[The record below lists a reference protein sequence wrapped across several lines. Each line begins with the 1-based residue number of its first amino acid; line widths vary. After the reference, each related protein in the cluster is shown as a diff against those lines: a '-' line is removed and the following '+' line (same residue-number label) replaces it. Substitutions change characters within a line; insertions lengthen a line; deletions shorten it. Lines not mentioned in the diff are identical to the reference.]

1 MAIAHRDIFP
11 EAAGTEPVA
20 DCKSTTIQKFNGF
33 GAMRAHLDQFAS
45 LQAYLRGK
53 SNEKPEV
60 ALTCHSDCMVAQWL
74 HGENKQCCL
83 NRQLLDTVCK
93 RCHEFQE
100 EAGQAL
106 LLVKM
111 GKPEDISTAA
121 QSFQRLDNTSKMFQ
135 TALADLHVECW
146 DS

>member
-1 MAIAHRDIFP
+1 MAIAHRDTFS
-11 EAAGTEPVA
+11 EVAGTEPVA
-20 DCKSTTIQKFNGF
+20 DCKSTIIQKFNGF
-33 GAMRAHLDQFAS
+33 GAMRAHLDQYAS

-53 SNEKPEV
+53 SNERPEV
-60 ALTCHSDCMVAQWL
+60 PLTCHSNCMVAQWL
-74 HGENKQCCL
+74 HGDNKQCCL

-100 EAGQAL
+100 EAAQSL
-106 LLVKM
+106 LFASM
-111 GKPEDISTAA
+111 GKPVEISTDA
-121 QSFQRLDNTSKMFQ
+121 QSFHKLDSASKLFQ

>member
-1 MAIAHRDIFP
+1 MAIAHRVTFP
-11 EAAGTEPVA
+11 EANGTEPVS
-20 DCKSTTIQKFNGF
+20 DCKHVAFQKFNGF
-33 GAMRAHLDQFAS
+33 GAIRAHLDQCAS
-45 LQAYLRGK
+45 LKDYLRGYSK
-53 SNEKPEV
+53 ESPKV

-74 HGENKQCCL
+74 HGENRQCCM
-83 NRQLLDTVCK
+83 NRQVLDTVCK

-106 LLVKM
+106 LLAKM
-111 GKPEDISTAA
+111 GKHEEISAAA
-121 QSFQRLDNTSKMFQ
+121 QAFQRLDNTSKMFQ